1 MRSGVSAS
9 RAGPVDPGL
18 AGLLESAD
26 ALIVSAAA
34 RRMMGVKHLLT
45 VLAVVVW
52 LGMVAALAHKQTPQ
66 QTTPLAALGELPA
79 GARTEQDEWFGVFQ
93 SDRKIGYA
101 HRIVARTR
109 TGWAFQEDSAF
120 TLAMLGTTQN
130 LQTTMSAETDES
142 YGLESFRFG
151 LISPAASFSA
161 SGRSEHDKLVVQ
173 YGTGGQE
180 NRLEIPLHEPISLPS
195 TLRPRLVRAD
205 APPGTQYTASVFS
218 PLSMKNEPITLVLE
232 GRETIDG
239 PDGKVETVRISEK
252 HQGIATSAWL
262 ALDGTVIRE
271 QGTLGFVL
279 ERARSRDDALSG
291 ISSAAPIDLVMKTRI
306 PIDHPITD
314 ARDRSSLTLRL
325 KGGASARVPD
335 DPPRQRVASDL
346 LEIVREPAP
355 RASAAGMPPR
365 GSDAADVAGYTDPS
379 PFVESDDPAIVSLA
393 RSIVGDE
400 QDPVVAARKL
410 VTWVNVNVA
419 KEPALTVPSARE
431 VVKSLRGDCNEH
443 AVLLTALARAV
454 GIPARVAAGAVYGDL
469 GEPGDEG
476 FYYHAWTEL
485 WLGSWVSAD
494 AVFGQMPADA
504 THVKLLEGGP
514 ERHMA
519 LAEVIGQLEF
529 EQAGG
534 GS

>member
-1 MRSGVSAS
+1 M
-9 RAGPVDPGL
+9 GL
-18 AGLLESAD
+18 
-26 ALIVSAAA
+26 
-34 RRMMGVKHLLT
+34 KHLLT

-52 LGMVAALAHKQTPQ
+52 IGMVAALVHKQAPQ
-66 QTTPLAALGELPA
+66 HTTPIAALGELPA
-79 GARTEQDEWFGVFQ
+79 GATPEQDEWFGVFQ
-93 SDRKIGYA
+93 SGSKIGYA
-101 HRIVARTR
+101 HRVVARTK

-120 TLAMLGTTQN
+120 TLAMLGTVQN

-142 YGLESFRFG
+142 YGLDSFRFG

-161 SGRSEHDKLVVQ
+161 NGRSERDRLVVQ
-173 YGTGGQE
+173 YGASGQE
-180 NRLEIPLHEPISLPS
+180 NRLEIPLQEPINLPS

-205 APPGTQYTASVFS
+205 APPGTQYTAAVFS

-252 HQGIATSAWL
+252 HQGIETSAWL

-279 ERARSRDDALSG
+279 ERAKSREAALAG
-291 ISSAAPIDLVMKTRI
+291 ISSVAPIDLVMKTRI
-306 PIDHPITD
+306 PIDHPIAD
-314 ARDRSSLTLRL
+314 ARELGSLTLRM
-325 KGGASARVPD
+325 KGGASTRVPD
-335 DPPRQRVASDL
+335 DPPRQHVESGL
-346 LEIVREPAP
+346 LHVVREPAP
-355 RASAAGMPPR
+355 QAASGMPPR
-365 GSDAADVAGYTDPS
+365 GSDAPAVAAYTDPS

-400 QDPVVAARKL
+400 QDPVVAARQL

-431 VVKSLRGDCNEH
+431 VAKSLRGDCNEH

-454 GIPARVAAGAVYGDL
+454 GIPARVVAGTVYGDL
-469 GEPGDEG
+469 GQPGDEG
-476 FYYHAWTEL
+476 FYYHAWSEL

-519 LAEVIGQLEF
+519 LGEVIGQLEF
-529 EQAGG
+529 EQTGG

>member
-1 MRSGVSAS
+1 VI
-9 RAGPVDPGL
+9 GL
-18 AGLLESAD
+18 
-26 ALIVSAAA
+26 
-34 RRMMGVKHLLT
+34 KHLLT
-45 VLAVVVW
+45 ILAVVVW
-52 LGMVAALAHKQTPQ
+52 LGMVAALVHRQVPQ
-66 QTTPLAALGELPA
+66 QTTPLAALGELPE
-79 GARTEQDEWFGVFQ
+79 GAKTEQDEWFGVFQ
-93 SDRKIGYA
+93 SGQKIGYA
-101 HRIVARTR
+101 HRVVARTK

-120 TLAMLGTTQN
+120 TLAMLGTVQN
-130 LQTTMSAETDES
+130 LQTTMSAETDAE

-151 LISPAASFSA
+151 LISPAASFAA
-161 SGRSEHDKLVVQ
+161 SGRSERDRLVVK
-173 YGTGGQE
+173 YGASGDE
-180 NRLEIPLHEPISLPS
+180 NSLEIPLKEPIHLPS

-205 APPGTQYTASVFS
+205 APPGTQYTAAVFS

-232 GRETIDG
+232 GRETIAG
-239 PDGKVETVRISEK
+239 PDGPVETVRISEK

-262 ALDGTVIRE
+262 AADGAVIRE

-279 ERARSRDDALSG
+279 ERAKSRDDALAG
-291 ISSAAPIDLVMKTRI
+291 VSSATPIDLVMKTRI
-306 PIDHPITD
+306 PVDHPIAD
-314 ARDRSSLTLRL
+314 ARELASLTLRM
-325 KGGASARVPD
+325 KGGATTRVPD
-335 DPPRQRVASDL
+335 DPPRQRVSSGL
-346 LEIVREPAP
+346 LHVVRESTPSLPA
-355 RASAAGMPPR
+355 RGLPPR
-365 GSDAADVAGYTDPS
+365 GADDPAVAGYTDPS

-410 VTWVNVNVA
+410 VSWVHDNVA

-431 VVKSLRGDCNEH
+431 VAKARRGDCNEH

-454 GIPARVAAGAVYGDL
+454 GIPSRVVAGAVYGDL
-469 GEPGDEG
+469 GESGESG
-476 FYYHAWTEL
+476 FYYHAWSQL

-529 EQAGG
+529 ERMGD

>member
-1 MRSGVSAS
+1 M
-9 RAGPVDPGL
+9 
-18 AGLLESAD
+18 
-26 ALIVSAAA
+26 
-34 RRMMGVKHLLT
+34 KHLLT

-52 LGMVAALAHKQTPQ
+52 VGMVAALVHKQAPQ
-66 QTTPLAALGELPA
+66 QTTPIAALAELPA
-79 GARTEQDEWFGVFQ
+79 GAKPEQDEWFGVFQ

-101 HRIVARTR
+101 HRVVARTKS
-109 TGWAFQEDSAF
+109 GWAFQEDSAF
-120 TLAMLGTTQN
+120 TLAMLGTVQN

-142 YGLESFRFG
+142 YGLDSFRFG

-161 SGRSEHDKLVVQ
+161 SGRNERDKLVVQ
-173 YGTGGQE
+173 YGASGQQ
-180 NRLEIPLHEPISLPS
+180 NRLEIPLREPINLPS
-195 TLRPRLVRAD
+195 TLRPRLVRAE

-252 HQGIATSAWL
+252 HQGIENSAWL
-262 ALDGTVIRE
+262 AMDGTVIRE

-279 ERARSRDDALSG
+279 QRAKSRDDALAG

-306 PIDHPITD
+306 PVDHPIAD
-314 ARDRSSLTLRL
+314 ARELSSLTLRM
-325 KGGASARVPD
+325 KGGASTRVPD
-335 DPPRQRVASDL
+335 DPPRQRVESGL
-346 LEIVREPAP
+346 LHIVREPAP
-355 RASAAGMPPR
+355 HAIATGMPPR
-365 GSDAADVAGYTDPS
+365 GSDAPAIAAYTDPS

-410 VTWVNVNVA
+410 VGWVNVNVA

-431 VVKSLRGDCNEH
+431 VAKSLRGDCNEH

-454 GIPARVAAGAVYGDL
+454 GIPARVVAGTVYGDL
-469 GEPGDEG
+469 GVPGDEG
-476 FYYHAWTEL
+476 FYYHAWSEL

-519 LAEVIGQLEF
+519 LGEVIGQLEF
-529 EQAGG
+529 EQTGG
-534 GS
+534 GSTVGRQRTGGGS